1 MNPLNRFSSI
11 GHLSSIR
18 LIVEAQHALGI
29 MSKKSAI
36 EKKEENCKCDCD
48 LIFRT
53 TCSAN

>member
-1 MNPLNRFSSI
+1 MNPLNRFSSM

-29 MSKKSAI
+29 MSKKSVI
-36 EKKEENCKCDCD
+36 KKKKNCKCDCD